1 MVNVELTEDELNT
14 LLQGLFLLEDQYWFK
29 GKDKTNVL
37 IKKLNEQ
44 IEVKSNSTTTICD
57 I

>member
-29 GKDKTNVL
+29 GKGKTNVL

>member
-37 IKKLNEQ
+37 IKKLNEL
-44 IEVKSNSTTTICD
+44 IEVKSNSTNTICD